1 MSYSKRYRERTIE
14 YRQAGHSLEAT
25 HQVFKV
31 SKSTIQKWKSSWKKR
46 GIGKRKICIEVSERS
61 IQKNWRHML
70 RPTQTHT
77 NQKWL
82 RHLDAAKAAFETHC
96 GGIRSQGK
104 KDDQL
109 SGAGSAKGSGISGR
123 DQRYTA
129 GKDRLCGW
137 KRYRYILVSGIWV
150 CAAGSASVRTSSWT
164 KVSALWHCRC
174 SDRWQNSCAVSV

>member
-14 YRQAGHSLEAT
+14 YRQAGHSLEAP

-31 SKSTIQKWKSSWKKR
+31 SKSTI
-46 GIGKRKICIEVSERS
+46 
-61 IQKNWRHML
+61 
-70 RPTQTHT
+70 
-77 NQKWL
+77 QKWL

-129 GKDRLCGW
+129 GKDRLCG
-137 KRYRYILVSGIWV
+137 
-150 CAAGSASVRTSSWT
+150 
-164 KVSALWHCRC
+164 
-174 SDRWQNSCAVSV
+174 